1 MNEKVQTGQVNT
13 IIIRFRHRSSSWKTS
28 HYLDDII
35 GLGSL
40 SVIRT

>member
-13 IIIRFRHRSSSWKTS
+13 IIRFRHRSSSWKTS